1 MLFQASGLEQ
11 QPSRPPPAAEAG
23 RRGWGRAL
31 IFQSLAKRLQK
42 KSASA
47 TRQGGISAVTKA
59 TVRLWLARGSQRPG
73 TSTKKAAV
81 SGVPSAALFLSRKNF
96 VELELNDGVQPVEPL
111 SFEQDARMSFQ
122 SEPLQV
128 FQIRTNHIC
137 QKPPGRGDEIR
148 TEPGRTMVDA
158 PFRLSQLLTV
168 QIEQETAV
176 IVEDRSHSLHLHRVI
191 VVQDAEIPAVAVG
204 VQDERIQNAHPPESV
219 PASDALKIPQKTR
232 NRAVFGQHSGFCKA
246 VLLAGEKRTL

>member
-1 MLFQASGLEQ
+1 MGQAGLEQ

-59 TVRLWLARGSQRPG
+59 TVRLWLARGSQRLG
-73 TSTKKAAV
+73 TSTKKDT
-81 SGVPSAALFLSRKNF
+81 SPGEPSAVLFLLRKNF

-111 SFEQDARMSFQ
+111 SFEQDARMIFQ
-122 SEPLQV
+122 SEPLQA

-148 TEPGRTMVDA
+148 AEPGRTMADA
-158 PFRLSQLLTV
+158 PFR
-168 QIEQETAV
+168 
-176 IVEDRSHSLHLHRVI
+176 
-191 VVQDAEIPAVAVG
+191 
-204 VQDERIQNAHPPESV
+204 
-219 PASDALKIPQKTR
+219 ALRPCPHFQR
-232 NRAVFGQHSGFCKA
+232 F
-246 VLLAGEKRTL
+246 

>member
-1 MLFQASGLEQ
+1 MLFL
-11 QPSRPPPAAEAG
+11 
-23 RRGWGRAL
+23 L
-31 IFQSLAKRLQK
+31 
-42 KSASA
+42 
-47 TRQGGISAVTKA
+47 
-59 TVRLWLARGSQRPG
+59 
-73 TSTKKAAV
+73 
-81 SGVPSAALFLSRKNF
+81 RKNF

-128 FQIRTNHIC
+128 FQIRTNRIC

-176 IVEDRSHSLHLHRVI
+176 IVEDGAILCTCIVSLSYRTPKFPLWRSVFKMSASRMHIRRKAFPLPMLSKYRRKPEIVRSLVSTAAFARPYFSLVKSGHF
-191 VVQDAEIPAVAVG
+191 EISSPW
-204 VQDERIQNAHPPESV
+204 
-219 PASDALKIPQKTR
+219 
-232 NRAVFGQHSGFCKA
+232 
-246 VLLAGEKRTL
+246 